1 MEGDYFIKGILP
13 VGRVD
18 LIYPAQW
25 PAERIENEHTA
36 LDLVRE
42 KTNIPVPRVLERG
55 FDDEFGHYLKLEWAD
70 GIDLGDI
77 VDGRDAG
84 AACLMTPGRD
94 GHASSG
100 RCEQCRAVAMA
111 NADLFVREVVYPALE
126 GLSSWQT
133 GLNGMVIPPPWIS
146 EDDRRERWPVKMSD
160 DVAGAARP
168 FVLCH
173 GDLSYHN
180 MRVDPATLEV
190 KWLLDWE
197 FAGFLPEE
205 FLRIF
210 SPTRADYG
218 SLFEN
223 DERKRRFIGLL
234 E

>member
-1 MEGDYFIKGILP
+1 MAKVTEAGQRRYCEVEGDYFIKGILP

-42 KTNIPVPRVLERG
+42 KTNIPVPRALERG
-55 FDDEFGHYLKLEWAD
+55 FDGEFGHCLKLEWAD
-70 GIDLGDI
+70 GIDLGNI
-77 VDGRDAG
+77 VDGRDVG
-84 AACLMTPGRD
+84 AACLMTPGQD

-126 GLSSWQT
+126 GLSSRQT
-133 GLNGMVIPPPWIS
+133 GLNGI
-146 EDDRRERWPVKMSD
+146 RWPVKTSD
-160 DVAGAARP
+160 EVAGAARL

-210 SPTRADYG
+210 SLTRADYG
-218 SLFEN
+218 RLFEN
-223 DERKRRFIGLL
+223 DERKQRLVGLL